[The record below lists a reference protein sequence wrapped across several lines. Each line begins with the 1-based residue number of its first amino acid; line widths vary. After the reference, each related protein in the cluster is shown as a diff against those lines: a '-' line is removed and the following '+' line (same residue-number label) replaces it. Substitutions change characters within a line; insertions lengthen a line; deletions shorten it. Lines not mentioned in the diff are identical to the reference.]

1 MPYQFETAKLSRAI
15 RVYGTSY
22 QFMRETLDDF
32 DEPTGEKVLV
42 LAVNG
47 VYHEQTSYISLT
59 ASDAGVV
66 PKKITPY
73 ITILC
78 KDAMDDHGK
87 PKIQQGD
94 FVAVS
99 GKKYKVNGVNNL
111 SNLNIAYDISL
122 EEVIS
127 SGNSAI

>member
-1 MPYQFETAKLSRAI
+1 MPYQFETAKLSRVI
-15 RVYGTSY
+15 RVYGAQY
-22 QFMRETLDDF
+22 QFMRETLDEF
-32 DEPTGEKVLV
+32 DEPTGEKVLS

-59 ASDAGVV
+59 ASDAGIV

-78 KDAMDDHGK
+78 KDAMDEQGK
-87 PKIQQGD
+87 PKIHQGD
-94 FVAVS
+94 FVSVN
-99 GKKYKVNGVNNL
+99 GKQYKVNGVNNL
-111 SNLNIAYDISL
+111 SNLNIAYDVSL

-127 SGNSAI
+127 DGKPAI